1 MRGDTTNTT
10 DTAEYQ
16 QGRDD
21 QGFSIVGFTKHN
33 LIISILISVLNVAQ
47 AGIVSVW
54 REKYA
59 IYLRTKQDMSF
70 VL

>member
-1 MRGDTTNTT
+1 
-10 DTAEYQ
+10 
-16 QGRDD
+16 
-21 QGFSIVGFTKHN
+21 VGFTKHN